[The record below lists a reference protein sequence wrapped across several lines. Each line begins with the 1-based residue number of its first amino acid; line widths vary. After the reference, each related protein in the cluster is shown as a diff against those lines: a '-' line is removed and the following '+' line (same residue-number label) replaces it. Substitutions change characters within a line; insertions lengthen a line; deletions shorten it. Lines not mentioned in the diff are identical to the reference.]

1 MSDLNKTDLDEVDL
15 KFLEEFQWDIA
26 RDLEEIQPLMDRCSK
41 DTYALKILERVK
53 NYLELAFDELQQ
65 LTGETDGT
73 S

>member
-1 MSDLNKTDLDEVDL
+1 LDEVDL

-41 DTYALKILERVK
+41 NLSALRVLEKVE
-53 NYLELAFDELQQ
+53 NYLEKVLQELQRIV
-65 LTGETDGT
+65 GENNGT